1 MCTGARVGHWKKK
14 EVGMD
19 EDGDKRVGECRLR
32 WETGHVPER
41 KQERV
46 SERGSGRV
54 DGGMIGGWMG
64 VQDGRVG
71 K

>member
-1 MCTGARVGHWKKK
+1 
-14 EVGMD
+14 MD

-54 DGGMIGGWMG
+54 GWMEE
-64 VQDGRVG
+64 
-71 K
+71 